1 MAWFLSLF
9 DDAVLVLI
17 VYSIYVYAKSRSIGI
32 MVASQV
38 LFVTSSC
45 GRP

>member
-32 MVASQV
+32 MASGV

>member
-9 DDAVLVLI
+9 DGAVLVLI
-17 VYSIYVYAKSRSIGI
+17 VYLIYLYAKSRSIGM
-32 MVASQV
+32 MVASGV